1 MNAHEPGAPAWT
13 PTDLATI
20 DRTGEIRVATRRAD
34 GTLRTAR
41 IVWIVRHG
49 DSLYARSVNGRE
61 AAWYRGVQTCHAGV
75 VTVGQ
80 VSHNVAFTEAGDHAG
95 NETGLDNA
103 LDEAYRTKYGRSS
116 SGRAHHRR
124 AGAQSPCASARPAPA
139 PETQERHGQEP
150 HHNDGQDPRRE
161 LHR

>member
-1 MNAHEPGAPAWT
+1 MKANEPGATAWT

-49 DSLYARSVNGRE
+49 DALYVRSVNGRE
-61 AAWYRGVQTCHAGV
+61 AAWYRGVQTRHAGV
-75 VTVGQ
+75 VTVGR
-80 VSHNVAFTEAGDHAG
+80 VSHNVEFTEAGDHAG
-95 NETGLDNA
+95 NETDLDNA

-116 SGRAHHRR
+116 SAVERITAAQARATTLRLD
-124 AGAQSPCASARPAPA
+124 PA
-139 PETQERHGQEP
+139 
-150 HHNDGQDPRRE
+150 
-161 LHR
+161 